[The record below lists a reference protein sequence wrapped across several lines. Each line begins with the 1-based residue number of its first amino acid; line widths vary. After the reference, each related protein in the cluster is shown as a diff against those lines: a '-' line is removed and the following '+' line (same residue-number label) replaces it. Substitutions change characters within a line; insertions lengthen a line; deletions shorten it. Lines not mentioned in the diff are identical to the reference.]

1 MPGLLRHAAAVLRVR
16 RSFVGSV
23 AACICIEAFSVQAH
37 AQVACDDVASA
48 PSATIEQLV
57 RAADCHQAA
66 GQALRA
72 LDALDAA
79 LRLASDGDTEN
90 AAATITIHARLGQ
103 VHAALGDYAA
113 AIGALERGIEIAAA
127 SQRAADAAPLLND
140 LGRAYMANDEPRLG
154 LAAFA
159 DSRELAAT
167 DSLRLTAT
175 LNLARARSEAG
186 SGENLLP
193 ELEDLGSAA
202 RTLEDPTAKAS
213 ILLALAELHRDL
225 AGSSAA
231 RERHSLLAQDS
242 AERALEIT
250 RALDDPRLLSH
261 AYGELGAAYELRGE
275 PTRALTATRQA
286 VLVAQTAVAN
296 DSLYRWEWQAGRLL
310 RRLGNASE
318 ALRSYRAAI
327 DTLGKTRGW
336 IATSRRGFQE
346 DVLPLY
352 EEYADLMLAGTRG
365 LSAEDAAGALREV
378 QQTLEQL
385 RVAEVR
391 NYFENQCALPAVSDP
406 SRAQGDD
413 ALVIYPML
421 FADRAE
427 LLVNARGRLY
437 QFTADVG
444 LAELTNEIRLLRQA
458 IESVE
463 LGDEYLAPAQ
473 RLYRWLIEPL
483 EPVLAEAAPT
493 TLVIVPD
500 GPLRTIPLSVLHD
513 GERFLVERYALA
525 TTPGLSLV
533 GVATAEPITRVL
545 LNGITAPVQG
555 FPGLPFVAE
564 ELQSIESTFP
574 SRTYSDEA
582 FVTATLEREIVAGGY
597 SIVHM
602 ATHARF
608 EADYRRSFLLA
619 FDDVITMD
627 RLEDVMG
634 SQRFTDRPV
643 DLLVLSACQTA
654 VGDERA
660 ALGLAGVAVKAGA
673 RSALASLWFIN
684 DESTALLVAEFYRQ
698 LAQPSNDKADALR
711 GAQLALLNDERYRH
725 PAYWA
730 PFLMIGNWR

>member
-1 MPGLLRHAAAVLRVR
+1 M
-16 RSFVGSV
+16 
-23 AACICIEAFSVQAH
+23 
-37 AQVACDDVASA
+37 
-48 PSATIEQLV
+48 
-57 RAADCHQAA
+57 
-66 GQALRA
+66 
-72 LDALDAA
+72 
-79 LRLASDGDTEN
+79 ASDE
-90 AAATITIHARLGQ
+90 
-103 VHAALGDYAA
+103 
-113 AIGALERGIEIAAA
+113 
-127 SQRAADAAPLLND
+127 PL
-140 LGRAYMANDEPRLG
+140 RG

-202 RTLEDPTAKAS
+202 LTLEDPTAKAS

-242 AERALEIT
+242 AERALDVT
-250 RALDDPRLLSH
+250 RALDDPRLLSQS
-261 AYGELGAAYELRGE
+261 YGELGAAYELRGE

-310 RRLGNASE
+310 RRLGNAPE

-385 RVAEVR
+385 RIAEVR
-391 NYFENQCALPAVSDP
+391 NYFENQCAIPAVFDP

-444 LAELTNEIRLLRQA
+444 LAELTNEIRLLRAVDRKRRIRRRVSRAGAAPLPVVDRAARARARRGRADDARDRARRPVANDTALGAARWRA
-458 IESVE
+458 IPRRA
-463 LGDEYLAPAQ
+463 LCPCDDAGPIARRRRHRRADHARAAQ
-473 RLYRWLIEPL
+473 R
-483 EPVLAEAAPT
+483 AH
-493 TLVIVPD
+493 
-500 GPLRTIPLSVLHD
+500 GPRAGV
-513 GERFLVERYALA
+513 
-525 TTPGLSLV
+525 PGLAV
-533 GVATAEPITRVL
+533 RRGGA
-545 LNGITAPVQG
+545 
-555 FPGLPFVAE
+555 
-564 ELQSIESTFP
+564 QSIESTFP

-608 EADYRRSFLLA
+608 EADYRRSFLLDVRRRDHDGPARRRDGQPA
-619 FDDVITMD
+619 FHRQARGPARALRLSD
-627 RLEDVMG
+627 RSRRRARRARARRSGGQGRRAAARSHRCGSSTTNRHALLLRSSIGSSRNLERQG
-634 SQRFTDRPV
+634 GRSTR
-643 DLLVLSACQTA
+643 CA
-654 VGDERA
+654 VGPAHTTCVTGIR
-660 ALGLAGVAVKAGA
+660 LTGR
-673 RSALASLWFIN
+673 RS
-684 DESTALLVAEFYRQ
+684 
-698 LAQPSNDKADALR
+698 
-711 GAQLALLNDERYRH
+711 
-725 PAYWA
+725 
-730 PFLMIGNWR
+730 